1 MINIESA
8 NNMKGWKRK
17 KIGEVCNLYQGLGIN
32 VKTKHY
38 LVKKSNLP
46 LLRIKDLKNNTVEQ
60 YIDPNNYPQSC
71 LVNEKDL
78 IYTRTGQIGLVF
90 MGRFG
95 ILHNNSFRIVPD
107 ESLLREY
114 LFLFLQSD
122 RFKEKIV
129 KLSSRAAQPD
139 ITHKLFKEQ
148 MIFVPPLS
156 EQKRIVSIVDEAFEA
171 IDIAIDNTKQN
182 LTNARELFDS
192 YLNAIFT
199 QKNDG
204 WEEKKLEDI
213 CREITV
219 GHVGSMAS
227 KYKESGI
234 PFLRS
239 QNILPFKV
247 KLDNVVF
254 IDDVFHPALKKSQLR
269 PGDLAIVRT
278 GYPGTAAVI
287 PKELEM
293 VNCSDLVIVKPDDN
307 INPHYL
313 CLFFNSVFGKSL
325 VGSRLVGAAQK
336 HFNITTAKKVLIPF
350 PCLIEQDELVAKMN
364 EVAIETQ
371 KPNAL
376 KLSTAKNSPPSTNSN
391 NPSCTKHLQANS
403 PPIKQI

>member
-1 MINIESA
+1 M
-8 NNMKGWKRK
+8 
-17 KIGEVCNLYQGLGIN
+17 
-32 VKTKHY
+32 
-38 LVKKSNLP
+38 
-46 LLRIKDLKNNTVEQ
+46 LRIKDLKNNTVEQ